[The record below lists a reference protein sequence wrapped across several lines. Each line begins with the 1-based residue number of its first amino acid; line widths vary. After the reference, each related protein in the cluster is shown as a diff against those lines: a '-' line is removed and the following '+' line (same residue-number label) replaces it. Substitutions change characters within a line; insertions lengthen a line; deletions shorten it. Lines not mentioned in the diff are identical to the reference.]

1 MTQQDISVRQEVNAL
16 LNPVVFQPPSEPF
29 DATLGLGRIGNFGRD
44 TGQLATLA
52 AHNAAD
58 QCGQGI
64 EVSSHLAAGFA
75 RITLCQ
81 GLTYGTIT
89 AKVVTH
95 PIDLLMRFRWHLDS
109 VYDEPTSLKCPF

>member
-16 LNPVVFQPPSEPF
+16 LNPDVVQPPSEQF

-58 QCGQGI
+58 QRSQGI
-64 EVSSHLAAGFA
+64 EVSGHLAAGFA

-95 PIDLLMRFRWHLDS
+95 PIHLQIQFQWHWDG
-109 VYDEPTSLKCPF
+109 VYDEPTSRKCLC

>member
-1 MTQQDISVRQEVNAL
+1 MTQQDISVRQEINGL
-16 LNPVVFQPPSEPF
+16 LNPLVVQPPAESF
-29 DATLGLGRIGNFGRD
+29 GATLGLGRIGNFGRD
-44 TGQLATLA
+44 TWQLATLA

-58 QCGQGI
+58 QRSQGI
-64 EVSSHLAAGFA
+64 EVSGHLAAGFA

-109 VYDEPTSLKCPF
+109 VYDEPASLK